1 MQVWNMQL
9 AQLALVRFRAY
20 KYPSFS
26 HSGFTHHLFLVSN
39 YSPFDSIL
47 IFQPPVF
54 AHIFTSHQ
62 EIKMDST
69 DQDDD
74 TSDSDDMS
82 AGARLMRYNISDGPR
97 LDCQSFDLET
107 RRRSSSMGPPRRTE
121 NAKFVKRRVQDDF
134 WEVIRHASAWTFD
147 NRSPSIRG
155 NLPDSNHFSGNPAL
169 FRDDCAELEGHIIEI
184 TTGPRSN
191 QKIARKLQTYYPQ
204 ASLRNKV
211 LAWVTAI
218 ALKDQARQRIVSKRQ
233 LVLKTHATRTL
244 IRAASKQTTW
254 SLPRLS
260 RLPAPR
266 LTQYR
271 TVKTRTTIWSL
282 PITFTFFDP
291 PERLCALAGQ

>member
-1 MQVWNMQL
+1 MQL

-26 HSGFTHHLFLVSN
+26 HSGFTHHLFLLSN

-107 RRRSSSMGPPRRTE
+107 RRRSSSIRPPQRTE
-121 NAKFVKRRVQDDF
+121 NARLVQHGLRDDF
-134 WEVIRHASAWTFD
+134 CELSRHVSTWIFD

-155 NLPDSNHFSGNPAL
+155 NLPDSNRLSGNSSL
-169 FRDDCAELEGHIIEI
+169 FHGDLAELEGQILDTI
-184 TTGPRSN
+184 TGLHSN
-191 QKIARKLQTYYPQ
+191 QKIVRKLQTYSPQ
-204 ASLRNKV
+204 VSLRDRV
-211 LAWVTAI
+211 RTWIIAI
-218 ALKDQARQRIVSKRQ
+218 TLKDRARQRGVSKRQ
-233 LVLKTHATRTL
+233 LVLKTHSTRTPN
-244 IRAASKQTTW
+244 RAASKQTTW
-254 SLPRLS
+254 SLSQP
-260 RLPAPR
+260 PAPR
-266 LTQYR
+266 PTRYR
-271 TVKTRTTIWSL
+271 TVKTRTTIRSL
-282 PITFTFFDP
+282 PVTFTFFDP
-291 PERLCALAGQ
+291 PERLCALAGR